1 MPDRIIRGKHVED
14 DVWTTL
20 GLEGDVPDELPRGP
34 VLVPLATWKARRDG
48 LLAGLDP
55 FGVWLQPDEDPAGL
69 AEDLSLLKV
78 IAVHFP
84 KWGDGR
90 GFSTGALLRGRYDYR
105 GELRA
110 FGDLGRDHVFH
121 LSRCGFDVVKLGPRH
136 DPEKALAAFS
146 ELSVLYQAAIDEPLP
161 FFRRRVANVL

>member
-1 MPDRIIRGKHVED
+1 MPDRVIRNRHVEND
-14 DVWTTL
+14 PWQVL
-20 GLEGDVPDELPRGP
+20 GLEGDVPTGLPHGP
-34 VLVPLATWKARRDG
+34 VLVPLATWKARRAD
-48 LLAGLDP
+48 LLARHEP
-55 FGVWLQPDEDPAGL
+55 FGVWLKAEDDPAEL
-69 AEDLSLLKV
+69 AADVALLEV
-78 IAVHFP
+78 IGVHFP

-90 GFSTGALLRGRYDYR
+90 GFSTGTLLRGRYDFR

-121 LSRCGFDVVKLGPRH
+121 LSRCGFDAIKLGPRH

-146 ELSVLYQAAIDEPLP
+146 EFSVLYQAAIDEALP